1 MSNFPTPLEEVIHHN
16 VIKNNKTGG
25 PALDIGP
32 MQLLWRALGENTGYT
47 FSIFETTVVPGM
59 GIPLHKHPF
68 AEFFYVLEGTL
79 SIGHWNSQGAAEGDV
94 YEAGESL
101 VVQPNAPHS
110 FFNKS
115 ERPCRVLSVSTE
127 TSRMPIVQP
136 SSRPVNCPVSSM
148 RAKPRQSGRSI
159 NTSRATPIPVFS
171 NEPPASQRESRR
183 HAGKSVESE
192 TRQSTVIRAAAIVPV
207 TSTGVGVPSRFHI
220 LNVNLPL

>member
-79 SIGHWNSQGAAEGDV
+79 ATGLGTAR
-94 YEAGESL
+94 
-101 VVQPNAPHS
+101 APLS
-110 FFNKS
+110 GTCMNPGRALWCS
-115 ERPCRVLSVSTE
+115 PMRLTRSSTRVS
-127 TSRMPIVQP
+127 
-136 SSRPVNCPVSSM
+136 
-148 RAKPRQSGRSI
+148 
-159 NTSRATPIPVFS
+159 
-171 NEPPASQRESRR
+171 
-183 HAGKSVESE
+183 
-192 TRQSTVIRAAAIVPV
+192 IRAAC
-207 TSTGVGVPSRFHI
+207 
-220 LNVNLPL
+220 